1 MINQASLCRLSVAF
15 SQMKQDMGK
24 KMKKRSRKATSTTT
38 NEYGSVSSIHGIS
51 YVFSKDIPLTDRL
64 LWVLLVAASL
74 MISGLLSWKAYAN
87 WKENP
92 VITSLVEVYQD
103 NEVSSNHDLQ

>member
-1 MINQASLCRLSVAF
+1 
-15 SQMKQDMGK
+15 
-24 KMKKRSRKATSTTT
+24 MKKCSGEAISTTT
-38 NEYGSVSSIHGIS
+38 NKYVSVSSIHGIS
-51 YVFSKDIPLTDRL
+51 YVFSKDIPPTDLL

-74 MISGLLSWKAYAN
+74 TISGLLSWKAYAN